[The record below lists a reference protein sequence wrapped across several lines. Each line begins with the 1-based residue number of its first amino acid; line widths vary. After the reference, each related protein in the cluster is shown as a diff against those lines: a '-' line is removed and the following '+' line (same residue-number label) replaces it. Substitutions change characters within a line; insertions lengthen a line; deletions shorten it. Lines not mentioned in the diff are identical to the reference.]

1 MPHKTSHDLSPE
13 DAKKLE
19 VMVAKVFQPRTP
31 ISTEEFFAGRW
42 NQMTA
47 VADAVSQPGMH
58 VVIYGERGVGK
69 TSLANVVRPVI
80 RAFDRLGSDK
90 PEDKQQQPKRIVIK
104 TNANSTDNFSSIW
117 EKLLED
123 LAWVDE
129 SQQVGFVPKT
139 KGRVSLRDAF
149 ELPDELRI
157 DDVRKIVS
165 KISDG
170 PVFIVD
176 EFERA
181 AENQSGVSRDFT
193 DLIKT
198 FSDFAVDCTV
208 ILVGVSDTVDGL
220 VADHA
225 SINRALVQVFLPR
238 MEPKELRQILENAE
252 KALSIKF
259 SDESANLIVY
269 ISQGLPHY
277 THLVG
282 LHAVRLAAGDMS
294 SYVKESA
301 VFAAL
306 KEAVK
311 QAQQTVTEKYL
322 KATHSAHKDA
332 IYRHVLLACGLAAAT
347 SHDALGYF
355 NPSAV
360 VEPLR
365 HILDKPVQI
374 ATFNSHLSEFGQE
387 KRGKVLE
394 RIGQPRAYRF
404 RFHDPLLVPYVFMDS
419 ITNSIVSSNKLSEL
433 LGARF

>member
-1 MPHKTSHDLSPE
+1 MDPRTSHFLTPE
-13 DAKKLE
+13 EAKKLE
-19 VMVAKVFQPRTP
+19 VRVAKVFQPRTP
-31 ISTEEFFAGRW
+31 INTEEFFAGRW

-47 VADAVSQPGMH
+47 VADAASQPGMH
-58 VVIYGERGVGK
+58 IVIYGERGVGK
-69 TSLANVVRPVI
+69 TSLANVVSPVI
-80 RAFDRLGSDK
+80 KAFDMIGS
-90 PEDKQQQPKRIVIK
+90 PQPAQQPKRIVIK
-104 TNANSTDNFSSIW
+104 TNANSTDSFSSIW

-129 SQQVGFVPKT
+129 SQRVGFVPRT

-149 ELPDELRI
+149 DLPETLRI
-157 DDVRKIVS
+157 EDVRKIVS
-165 KISDG
+165 KMSDG

-181 AENQSGVSRDFT
+181 AENDSGVSRDFT

-220 VADHA
+220 VSDHA

-238 MEPKELRQILENAE
+238 MEAKELLQILENAE

-259 SDESANLIVY
+259 SDEAAKLIVY

-282 LHAVRLAAGDMS
+282 LHAVRIAAGKLS
-294 SYVKESA
+294 SYVEESA

-332 IYRHVLLACGLAAAT
+332 IYRQVLLACGLAAAT

-365 HILDKPVQI
+365 QILDKPVQI
-374 ATFNSHLSEFGQE
+374 ATFNSHLSEFGQD

-404 RFHDPLLVPYVFMDS
+404 RFHDPLLVPYVFMDAIS
-419 ITNSIVSSNKLSEL
+419 NNIVSSNKLSEL

>member
-1 MPHKTSHDLSPE
+1 MHLQHTYVLTPE
-13 DAKKLE
+13 EAQKLE
-19 VMVAKVFQPRTP
+19 RRVAKVFQPRTP
-31 ISTEEFFAGRW
+31 INTEEFFAGRW
-42 NQMTA
+42 NQMTT
-47 VADAVSQPGMH
+47 VADATSQPGMH

-80 RAFDRLGSDK
+80 RAFDHMGSST
-90 PEDKQQQPKRIVIK
+90 PGREQTPKRIVIK
-104 TNANSTDNFSSIW
+104 TNANSTDCFSSIW

-139 KGRVSLRDAF
+139 KGRLSLRDAF
-149 ELPDELRI
+149 ELPDLLRI

-165 KISDG
+165 KMSDG

-181 AENQSGVSRDFT
+181 TENDSGVSRDFT

-198 FSDFAVDCTV
+198 FSDFAVDCTI

-238 MEPKELRQILENAE
+238 MEAKELRQILENAE

-259 SDESANLIVY
+259 SDEAANLIVY

-277 THLVG
+277 THLIG
-282 LHAVRLAAGDMS
+282 LHAVRISAVGMS
-294 SYVKESA
+294 AYVEESA

-332 IYRHVLLACGLAAAT
+332 IYRQVLLACGLAAAT

-355 NPSAV
+355 NPSSI

-365 HILDKPVQI
+365 HILNKPVQI
-374 ATFNSHLSEFGQE
+374 ATFNSHLSEFGQD

-404 RFHDPLLVPYVFMDS
+404 RFHDPLLVPYVFMDA
-419 ITNSIVSSNKLSEL
+419 ITNGIVNSNKLSQL